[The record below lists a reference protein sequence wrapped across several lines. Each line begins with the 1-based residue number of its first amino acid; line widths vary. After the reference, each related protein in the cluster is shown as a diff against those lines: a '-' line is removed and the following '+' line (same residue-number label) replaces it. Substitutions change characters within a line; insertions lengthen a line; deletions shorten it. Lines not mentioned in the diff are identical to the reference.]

1 MMSDDR
7 SEAPPLE
14 LFWISGSPY
23 AWRVLLALALKG
35 APFVSRLLEV
45 SKGELT
51 NAEFL
56 SVNPRGKV
64 PALRDGEL
72 TMGESMAIVRYID
85 RCFPEPPLFGRNHVD
100 EARINQKIDEIE
112 NYLVPETG
120 WITRALFVDSVA
132 GRKESLNARA
142 ERVRTELQNLES
154 RVNTWLVGDATS
166 AADISLYPII
176 AALLRAAGKP
186 AATGLDLRLLP
197 FAERYPRLAQWCSR
211 IEALPGFDATYPP
224 HWRE

>member
-1 MMSDDR
+1 MSDDR
-7 SEAPPLE
+7 PKAPPVE
-14 LFWISGSPY
+14 IFWISGSPY

-35 APFVSRLLEV
+35 APFTSRLLSV
-45 SKGELT
+45 SKGELSSP
-51 NAEFL
+51 EFL
-56 SVNPRGKV
+56 AVNPRGKV

-85 RCFPEPPLFGRNHVD
+85 RRFPDPPLFGLNHAE

-120 WITRALFVDSVA
+120 WITRVLFVDSVA
-132 GRKESLNARA
+132 GREEGLNARA
-142 ERVRTELQNLES
+142 ERVRTELGNLETQ
-154 RVNTWLVGDATS
+154 VNTWLVGDAINAT
-166 AADISLYPII
+166 DISLYPII

-186 AATGLDLRLLP
+186 AAADLDLRFLP
-197 FAERYPRLAQWCSR
+197 FAERYPRLAQWCGR